1 MACVPPVADSRG
13 GGGFGGFM
21 ENVAV
26 LQKKKKIHEF
36 LF

>member
-13 GGGFGGFM
+13 DFGGFM